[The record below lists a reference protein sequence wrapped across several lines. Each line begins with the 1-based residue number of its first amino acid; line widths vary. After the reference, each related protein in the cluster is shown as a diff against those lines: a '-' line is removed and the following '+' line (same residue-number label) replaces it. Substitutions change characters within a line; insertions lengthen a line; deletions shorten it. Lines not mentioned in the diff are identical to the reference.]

1 MFFLFY
7 RVIPFIPPALQF
19 AFFNA
24 AITVDAATGFVMD
37 FLFAHSLYTRQR
49 RFG

>member
-24 AITVDAATGFVMD
+24 AITVNAAAGFVMD
-37 FLFAHSLYTRQR
+37 FIFTH
-49 RFG
+49 